1 MMLKNLNL
9 FSVIVI
15 VLLACHATALS
26 QSEKIPLDHS
36 VYEGWKSIRH
46 ARISNDGNW
55 AAYEVNP
62 HKGDGWLYLAS
73 LKDNS
78 LDSVPRGYEAAF
90 SYGSDYLAFKIKVP
104 YQVER
109 KAKKDKLKK
118 KDQPK
123 DTLAV
128 WILKTGEIIK
138 FQDVQSF
145 KIPADGSQWM
155 VFQYHEKEDTTR
167 NEEVVGDTLETD
179 GKPKERGSDLVIMN
193 PVTKDSFTFN
203 HVTEY
208 QVAKQGAAFGFVQE
222 SSDTIPVSTVT
233 FFPVHNQEYIA
244 VFEATGKV
252 PGISLDEQGQ
262 QLAFFYHT
270 DTAKEVGF
278 DLYLFNAEKEK
289 AEKIIDTLSDGMPGE
304 WGVSK
309 HYNTWFSGDGTRL
322 FFGTAPKIPEE
333 PEDTLL
339 AEEKYTVDIWNWK
352 DPLLQSQQKKQLNSE
367 KKRTY
372 LAVYHIEA
380 SKMVQL
386 ADEELR
392 SVRTGFKG
400 GGKWALGIS
409 RNPYEKLSSWEALSY
424 QDGYIIDM
432 ESGVKEMI
440 VSKKG
445 YTMTMSPQ
453 GDYLIWYEVL
463 DSNWYAH
470 NIEEG
475 SLTCLTCDIP
485 VNFYN
490 EIFDMPYSPGSYGF
504 AGTSEDEK
512 YFYIYDRYD
521 IWKVD
526 ATGKNVPINLT
537 NGFGRENEIRLRYQ
551 RTNYDI
557 PYIPVR
563 EPMYLSAR
571 SEKTKETGYYTTS
584 AIISMD
590 PEERMFGEFWMGRL
604 IKARHAEKYIYS
616 KGSFSIYPDLY
627 VTDGAFEKNI
637 RISNAVP
644 EMSQYLWGDV
654 RLVSW
659 TSFDN
664 EELDGILYTPEYLDP
679 DKKYPMLVYFYEKSS
694 AGLYWHRSFA
704 PSSSTIN
711 IPYCVSNG
719 YLVFMPDINYKTGYP
734 GQSCYNAV
742 VSGTMAMV
750 NEFDFIDKDH
760 MGIQGQSWGGY
771 QVAYLVTE
779 TNLYAAAMAGA
790 PVSNMTSA
798 YGGIRWRT
806 GKSRMF
812 QYEESQ
818 SRIGGTLWEK
828 TGLYLEN
835 SPLFHV
841 PKIKT
846 PVLIMHNDNDG
857 AVPWYQGIEFFV
869 ALRRLNKPSWML
881 VYNNEQHNLTKWPN
895 RVDLS
900 IRMMQFFDHYL
911 KGAPAPEWMEEGLP
925 AIEKGKKDGYEEV
938 DSRQ

>member
-1 MMLKNLNL
+1 MKFFKILLL
-9 FSVIVI
+9 SV
-15 VLLACHATALS
+15 TALLVCQVTAFS
-26 QSEKIPLDHS
+26 QSNKMPLDHS
-36 VYEGWKSIRH
+36 VYEGWKSIRNP
-46 ARISNDGNW
+46 RISNNGMW
-55 AAYEVNP
+55 ATYEVNP
-62 HKGDGWLYLAS
+62 GKGDGWLYLVN
-73 LKDNS
+73 LEDNS
-78 LDSVPRGYEAAF
+78 LDSVPRGYDATF
-90 SYGSDYLAFKIKVP
+90 SYGTDFLVCKVKVP
-104 YQVER
+104 FQTER
-109 KAKKDKLKK
+109 QAKKDKLKK
-118 KDQPK
+118 AEMPK
-123 DTLAV
+123 DSLAIR
-128 WILKTGEIIK
+128 ILDTGELLK
-138 FQDVQSF
+138 FHDVQSY
-145 KIPADGSQWM
+145 KVPADGSQWM
-155 VFQYHEKEDTTR
+155 AFQYHEIEDTT
-167 NEEVVGDTLETD
+167 NKEEEVADTLDTE
-179 GKPKERGSDLVIMN
+179 KKEKERGSDLVVMN
-193 PVTKDSFTFN
+193 PITQASYTFN
-203 HVTEY
+203 NVTEY
-208 QVAKQGAAFGFVQE
+208 QAAKQGTAFGFVQE

-233 FFPVHNQEYIA
+233 FFPALDQEYVSI
-244 VFEATGKV
+244 FEGTGKV
-252 PGISLDEQGQ
+252 PNLILDESGQ
-262 QLAFFYHT
+262 QLAYLYHP

-278 DLYLFNAEKEK
+278 DLYIFNAAKEK
-289 AEKIIDTLSDGMPGE
+289 AEKIIDTLSEGMPLE
-304 WGVSK
+304 WGISK
-309 HYNTWFSGDGTRL
+309 HYKTWFSGDGSRL
-322 FFGTAPKIPEE
+322 YFGTAPKLVKE

-339 AEEKYTVDIWNWK
+339 DDEKYSVDVWNWK
-352 DPLLQSQQKKQLNSE
+352 DPLLQPQQKVELKDE
-367 KKRTY
+367 KNRTCQ
-372 LAVYHIEA
+372 AVYHVNT

-386 ADEELR
+386 ADEEIR
-392 SVRTGFKG
+392 SIRTGFKG

-409 RNPYEKLSSWEALSY
+409 RKPYEKLSSWEAVRY
-424 QDGYIIDM
+424 QDGYSINM
-432 ESGVKEMI
+432 ETGEREMLVK
-440 VSKKG
+440 KKS
-445 YTMTMSPQ
+445 YTMTLSPNTR
-453 GDYLIWYEVL
+453 YLIWYEIL

-470 NIEEG
+470 DIEEG
-475 SLTCLTCDIP
+475 SLSCLTCDIP

-490 EIFDMPYSPGSYGF
+490 EIFDMPYSPDPYGYAGGSADDRYI
-504 AGTSEDEK
+504 
-512 YFYIYDRYD
+512 YIYDRYD
-521 IWKVD
+521 IWKIDV
-526 ATGKNVPINLT
+526 TSKNVPINLT
-537 NGFGRENEIRLRYQ
+537 NGSGRENKIQFRYM

-557 PYIPVR
+557 NYIPAK

-571 SEKTKETGYYTTS
+571 SEKTKETGRFKTS

-590 PEERMFGEFWMGRL
+590 PEKLLFGGFSLGNFSR
-604 IKARHAEKYIYS
+604 ARNADRFIYS
-616 KGSFSIYPDLY
+616 KGSFTIYPDLY
-627 VTDGAFEKNI
+627 VTDGKFDSET

-644 EMSQYLWGDV
+644 EMTQYLWGDA
-654 RLVSW
+654 RLVNW

-664 EELDGILYTPEYLDP
+664 EKLDGILYTPENLDP
-679 DKKYPMLVYFYEKSS
+679 GKKYPMLVYFYEKSS
-694 AGLYWHRSFA
+694 SGLYYHRI
-704 PSSSTIN
+704 PSPSASTIN

-719 YLVFMPDINYKTGYP
+719 YVVFVPDINYKTGYP

-798 YGGIRWRT
+798 YGGIRWGS

-828 TGLYLEN
+828 TSLYLGN

-869 ALRRLNKPSWML
+869 ALRRLNKPSWLL
-881 VYNNEQHNLTKWPN
+881 VYNNEEHNLTKWPN

-925 AIEKGKKDGYEEV
+925 AIDKGKKDGYGEV